1 MRSAFKNNNTDKENS
16 IRTKMVKFR
25 ATPEEVTALKKL
37 ADASGMPVGRYLREK
52 GLGGSI
58 KETGKVV
65 STSSAEAFE
74 LRRLGAMLKALYP
87 KESNWT
93 ADEKRQW
100 WGQMNLLIGI
110 AQKIEANGEVDVG

>member
-25 ATPEEVTALKKL
+25 ATPEEVAALKKL

-58 KETGKVV
+58 KVTDKVV

-110 AQKIEANGEVDVG
+110 AQKIEANGEADVG